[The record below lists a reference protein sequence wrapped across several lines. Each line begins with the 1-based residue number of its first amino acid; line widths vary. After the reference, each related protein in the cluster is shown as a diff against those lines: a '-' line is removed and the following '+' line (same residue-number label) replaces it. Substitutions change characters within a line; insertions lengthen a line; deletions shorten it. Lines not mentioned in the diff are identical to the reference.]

1 MSTEQGN
8 GPPSQRFQQVVVI
21 TGSTRGIG
29 YGLAAAFLQLGCAVI
44 VNGRSQASVERA
56 VAALATNRDETH
68 VLGCA
73 GDMTVADQVQALW
86 NAAYAKF
93 GRVDIWINNAGLESR
108 RLPFWELK
116 PDELQAV
123 VATNLTGVM
132 YGCRVAIQGM
142 TAQGSGH
149 IYNME
154 GFGSEGRMAPGLT
167 TYGVTKYGIHYLTK
181 ALVAETAALPVRIS
195 TINPGMVITDM
206 LMENIPPGREAETK
220 RIYNILADR
229 VETVTPKLAQR
240 ILANQKTG
248 ARIEWLS
255 TPQIF
260 ARFLLARFRKR
271 DLFAEDLAHASNQ

>member
-1 MSTEQGN
+1 MTSEANN
-8 GPPSQRFQQVVVI
+8 GPSNQPFQQVVVI

-29 YGLAAAFLQLGCAVI
+29 YGLAADFLQLGCAVI

-56 VAALATNRDETH
+56 VAALAAPHSEQCL
-68 VLGCA
+68 LGCA

-93 GRVDIWINNAGLESR
+93 GRIDIWINNAGLESR
-108 RLPFWELK
+108 RVPFWELT

-142 TAQGSGH
+142 KAQGGGH

-167 TYGVTKYGIHYLTK
+167 AYGVTKYGLHYLTK
-181 ALVAETAALPVRIS
+181 ALVAETADLPVRIS

-206 LMENIPPGREAETK
+206 LMDNIPPGREAETK

-229 VETVTPKLAQR
+229 VETVTPTLARR
-240 ILANQKTG
+240 ILANQTTG

-255 TPQIF
+255 TPQII
-260 ARFLLARFRKR
+260 ARFVLARFRKR
-271 DLFAEDLAHASNQ
+271 DLFAEDKPA